1 MDKERKPL
9 GLSARLG
16 YGMGDIYGGGATTII
31 NMYYLYFL
39 IDIAGLPPAWAG
51 TAFLISKL
59 WDAVTDPVMGLI
71 SDNTRTSFGRRRP
84 YFLAG
89 IPLVF
94 LSFAALWI
102 RPGFSGQGAAFVY
115 YLAAYVLF
123 STVYTMVWV
132 PYNSIAAELTQ
143 DYDERTRLSFYRM
156 VFSNL
161 SGIVAAIA
169 PKDLFE
175 GAIFRGDPP
184 RAWLWVGIA
193 FGLVFALPYVG
204 TFLACRENPEYMSL
218 PRKRLGSVTSFVTEN
233 FLVPFENRPFRYVM
247 LMYFF
252 GFMAQDAVLGL
263 AVYFLTY
270 ALGIP
275 SMMTL
280 LVPVYGGLLVSLVF
294 ADALARRIGKR
305 ETFLVSGGLWIVA
318 LALVLFMRPGMS
330 VAVLYAFGLA
340 FGVGLAGVQSM
351 VFAIFPDVP
360 DVDEL
365 ISGARREGLYSGI
378 FALFRKAGGAF
389 ILFLVGVLIEA
400 AGYRA
405 PVGGAPQAQT
415 PGFVRSLTAIFTGLP
430 ALCVGLALFAAWR
443 YPLSRERLDR
453 VRRINA
459 ALRRGEALSP
469 EDQAARSE
477 LLPLMAGSAS
487 RKDGSRA

>member
-1 MDKERKPL
+1 MKERDNRL
-9 GLSARLG
+9 GLSVRLG
-16 YGMGDIYGGGATTII
+16 YGLGDVYGGGSTTII

-39 IDIAGLPPAWAG
+39 IDVAGLPPAWAG
-51 TAFLISKL
+51 TAFLVSKL

-71 SDNTRTSFGRRRP
+71 SDNTRTRFGRRRP

-94 LSFAALWI
+94 LSFAAMWV
-102 RPGFSGQGAAFVY
+102 RPGFAGPGAAFAY
-115 YLAAYVLF
+115 YLAAYILF

-175 GAIFRGDPP
+175 GLLFRGDPP

-193 FGLVFALPYVG
+193 FGLAFALPYVV
-204 TFLACRENPEYMSL
+204 TFLACRENPEFMAL
-218 PRKRLGSVTSFVTEN
+218 PRKRIGSVKDFVAEN
-233 FLVPFENRPFRYVM
+233 FLKPFENRPFRYVM

-270 ALGIP
+270 ALGIT

-280 LVPVYGGLLVSLVF
+280 LVPVYGGLLVSLF
-294 ADALARRIGKR
+294 LASKLAQRIGKR
-305 ETFLVSGGLWIVA
+305 ETFLVSGVLWIGA
-318 LALVLFMRPGMS
+318 LILVLFMRPGMS
-330 VAVLYAFGLA
+330 LAVLYAFGLA

-365 ISGARREGLYSGI
+365 ATGARREGLYSGI

-389 ILFLVGVLIEA
+389 ILFLVGLLIDVS
-400 AGYRA
+400 GYLA
-405 PVGGAPQAQT
+405 PVGGVQQVQT
-415 PGFVRSLTAIFTGLP
+415 PGFVASLTAIFVGLP
-430 ALCVGLALFAAWR
+430 ALCVALALFAAWR
-443 YPLSRERLDR
+443 YPLSRERLER
-453 VRRINA
+453 IRRINA
-459 ALRRGEALSP
+459 ALRRGETLSP
-469 EDQAARSE
+469 GDEAARAE
-477 LLPLMAGSAS
+477 LLPLMAGSP
-487 RKDGSRA
+487 RKGRGGHD

>member
-1 MDKERKPL
+1 MNQERKPL

-16 YGMGDIYGGGATTII
+16 YGMGDIYGGGSTTIL

-39 IDIAGLPPAWAG
+39 IDVAGLPPAWAG
-51 TAFLISKL
+51 TAFLVSKL

-71 SDNTRTSFGRRRP
+71 SDNTRTRFGRRRP

-94 LSFAALWI
+94 LSFAAMWV
-102 RPGFSGQGAAFVY
+102 RPGFAGSGAAFAY

-175 GAIFRGDPP
+175 GLLFRGDVP

-193 FGLVFALPYVG
+193 FGLAFALPYIG
-204 TFLACRENPEYMSL
+204 TFLACRENPEFMAL
-218 PRKRLGSVTSFVTEN
+218 PRKRFGSVKSFVTAN

-280 LVPVYGGLLVSLVF
+280 LVPVYGGLLLSLAF

-305 ETFLVSGGLWIVA
+305 ETFLVSGALWIGA
-318 LALVLFMRPGMS
+318 LILVLFMRPGMPA
-330 VAVLYAFGLA
+330 AVMYAFGLL
-340 FGVGLAGVQSM
+340 FGAGLAGVQSM

-365 ISGARREGLYSGI
+365 FSGARREGLYSGI

-389 ILFLVGVLIEA
+389 ILFLVGLLIEA
-400 AGYRA
+400 AGYIA
-405 PVGGAPQAQT
+405 PVGGVPQAQT
-415 PGFVRSLTAIFTGLP
+415 PGFVRSLTLIFTGLP
-430 ALCVGLALFAAWR
+430 AFCVALALFAAWR

-453 VRRINA
+453 IRRINA
-459 ALRRGEALSP
+459 ALRRGEPLSP
-469 EDQAARSE
+469 EDEASRAE
-477 LLPLMAGSAS
+477 LLPLMVGGARPGLGGHA
-487 RKDGSRA
+487 

>member
-1 MDKERKPL
+1 MNQERKPL
-9 GLSARLG
+9 GLSVRIG

-39 IDIAGLPPAWAG
+39 TDMAGLSPIWAG
-51 TAFLISKL
+51 TAILVSKL
-59 WDAVTDPVMGLI
+59 WDAVTDPVMGLL
-71 SDNTRTSFGRRRP
+71 SDNTRTPLGRRRP

-94 LSFAALWI
+94 LSFAAMWV
-102 RPGFSGQGAAFVY
+102 RPGFAGPGAAFAY
-115 YLAAYVLF
+115 YLTAYVLF

-132 PYNSIAAELTQ
+132 PYNSIAAELTE

-175 GAIFRGDPP
+175 GVLFRGDPA

-193 FGLVFALPYVG
+193 FGLVFSLPYIV
-204 TFLACRENPEYMSL
+204 TLLTCRENPEFMAL
-218 PRKRLGSVTSFVTEN
+218 PRKRFGSVKSFVTEN

-247 LMYFF
+247 LMYLF
-252 GFMAQDAVLGL
+252 GFMAQDAVLAL

-280 LVPVYGGLLVSLVF
+280 LVPVYGGLLVSLV
-294 ADALARRIGKR
+294 LASKLAQRIGKR
-305 ETFLVSGGLWIVA
+305 ETFLVSGILWIGA
-318 LALVLFMRPGMS
+318 LILVLFMRPGMP

-351 VFAIFPDVP
+351 VFAMFPDVP

-365 ISGARREGLYSGI
+365 VSGARREGLYSGI

-389 ILFLVGVLIEA
+389 ILFLVAALIGV
-400 AGYRA
+400 AGYL
-405 PVGGAPQAQT
+405 PPIGDVKQAQT
-415 PGFVRSLTAIFTGLP
+415 PAFVGSLMAIFVGLP
-430 ALCVGLALFAAWR
+430 ALCVVLALFAAWR
-443 YPLSRERLDR
+443 YPLTRERLDR
-453 VRRINA
+453 IRRINA
-459 ALRRGEALSP
+459 ALRRGETLSP
-469 EDQAARSE
+469 GDEAVRAE
-477 LLPLMAGSAS
+477 LLPLMVAGPRPGRGGHA
-487 RKDGSRA
+487 

>member
-1 MDKERKPL
+1 MKERGNAL
-9 GLSARLG
+9 GLSTRIG
-16 YGMGDIYGGGATTII
+16 YGLGDIYGGGSTTII

-39 IDIAGLPPAWAG
+39 IDVAGLPPAWAG
-51 TAFLISKL
+51 TAFLVSKL

-71 SDNTRTSFGRRRP
+71 SDNTRTPLGRRRP

-94 LSFAALWI
+94 LSFAAMWV
-102 RPGFSGQGAAFVY
+102 RPGFSGPGAAFAY

-175 GAIFRGDPP
+175 GALFRGDPP
-184 RAWLWVGIA
+184 RAWLWVGVS
-193 FGLVFALPYVG
+193 FGLMFSLPYIV
-204 TFLACRENPEYMSL
+204 TLLTCRENPEFMAL
-218 PRKRLGSVTSFVTEN
+218 PRKRIGSVRDFVTEN
-233 FLVPFENRPFRYVM
+233 FLAPFENRPFRYVM

-280 LVPVYGGLLVSLVF
+280 LVPVYGGLLVSLV
-294 ADALARRIGKR
+294 LAAKLAERIGKR
-305 ETFLVSGGLWIVA
+305 ETFLVSGALWIGA
-318 LALVLFMRPGMS
+318 LILVLFMRPGMP

-365 ISGARREGLYSGI
+365 VSGARREGLYSGI

-400 AGYRA
+400 AGYLA
-405 PVGGAPQAQT
+405 PVGGVPQAQT

-430 ALCVGLALFAAWR
+430 ALCVVLALLAAWR
-443 YPLSRERLDR
+443 YPLTRERLER
-453 VRRINA
+453 IRRINA
-459 ALRRGEALSP
+459 VRRRGEALSP
-469 EDQAARSE
+469 ADEASREE
-477 LLPLMAGSAS
+477 LLPLMAGDPRGGRGRHA
-487 RKDGSRA
+487 